1 MRLSLG
7 SVCAL
12 AIALLISFAR
22 WAGNPAARGPA
33 AAFAQ
38 EKQNVDKT
46 TPDNSKAEN
55 RPGGDPE
62 KRRRAE
68 AGPMQSGDDHA
79 KERRSAT
86 VFRLVREHPSSSDI
100 GRTPQI
106 EAALDETVDFTI
118 EPQSLRKALDLL
130 ATKFRIP
137 ILTDQRALEDANF
150 DLSQEVKL
158 SGSGLTL
165 HETLDLLLGV
175 ETRVLNFQISHGTL
189 IVTTIEKVEED
200 LQVVVYDCRDLA
212 LVGTLDHFVDPEVR
226 SGASGGGGMF
236 QVQPSAANAAV
247 AAQDAPQKSATAVA
261 PAGRVPQVP
270 VAPAQPVNAA
280 QKATT
285 AESAPRLPILQ
296 TILSALGPAA
306 WDEGATITE
315 LGGLIVVRQN
325 RLNHDKIKSLLADI
339 RRMRASGAFE
349 SFEKEYEAEAKRRA
363 ATESQKST
371 HRGKAD
377 ERPLPT
383 TEPKKVDPAAP
394 HPAAATA
401 TKN

>member
-1 MRLSLG
+1 MRLSFG
-7 SVCAL
+7 SVGAL

-46 TPDNSKAEN
+46 TPDNSKAVN
-55 RPGGDPE
+55 RTGGD
-62 KRRRAE
+62 RDTRHRAKT
-68 AGPMQSGDDHA
+68 GPLQSDDAFA
-79 KERRSAT
+79 KERRSAA
-86 VFRLVREHPSSSDI
+86 VFRLRHEHPLSSDI
-100 GRTPQI
+100 GRTPQV
-106 EAALDETVDFTI
+106 EAALEETVDFTI

-158 SGSGLTL
+158 SVSDITL
-165 HETLDLLLGV
+165 HETLDLLLGL
-175 ETRVLNFQISHGTL
+175 ETRVLDFQIRHGSL
-189 IVTTIEKVEED
+189 IVTTVEKVEED
-200 LQVVVYDCRDLA
+200 LQAVVYDCRDLA
-212 LVGTLDHFVDPEVR
+212 LVGTLDHFVEPEVR
-226 SGASGGGGMF
+226 SGASGGGKMF
-236 QVQPSAANAAV
+236 QVQPSAVNAAV
-247 AAQDAPQKSATAVA
+247 AAQNVPQKSATAVA
-261 PAGRVPQVP
+261 PAGRVPP

-285 AESAPRLPILQ
+285 GESAPRLPILQ
-296 TILSALGPAA
+296 TILSALGPTA

-371 HRGKAD
+371 RGKSD
-377 ERPLPT
+377 ERQLPT